1 MNGNAE
7 QGLEKM
13 HDATCEMS
21 KLWACVEVQQPV
33 SRSMSYVPSDLVC
46 RSHCEGEESMTECNI
61 GLIVLGVCIVIA
73 AAIVVGPETVT
84 PAIANVINAFAPMM
98 MWAIVALVV
107 CVAIAS
113 IAPILMVLK
122 M

>member
-1 MNGNAE
+1 
-7 QGLEKM
+7 
-13 HDATCEMS
+13 
-21 KLWACVEVQQPV
+21 
-33 SRSMSYVPSDLVC
+33 
-46 RSHCEGEESMTECNI
+46 MTECNI